1 MYGALNSK
9 GDLMG
14 GIFDRWI
21 NTIPESIVFNKTI
34 LPNISK
40 NKKVQVITDYYIY
53 DPASDKAGIAS
64 DVIGINVDNK
74 PIPFEVFDNKWI
86 PVKGMPQI
94 EIKTNRR
101 KHKMISLRNQGY
113 EGKYLVFVE
122 TDFYTD
128 YLVPLIK
135 QEFYSDQVHNELKMN
150 NEVFIISNQKGYLQQ
165 TPKIDV
171 SKKTIGNVRMLYIT
185 TAKDF
190 MSNAIEC
197 KEKEEIE
204 YIVDIEERKSN
215 LNSYVGKLK
224 EFGELLPNGLFRF
237 NEKWYKYT
245 NAKGKS
251 YRKNNV
257 KTVDFYFSNLKAI
270 EILEINKSTINVR
283 ASEACSIFNDII
295 EKNKIYTIRMDRLS
309 RGNTKEYFISKKTI
323 PFLENKENELLKK
336 LKKIIDEN

>member
-53 DPASDKAGIAS
+53 DPASDKAGIAP

-150 NEVFIISNQKGYLQQ
+150 NEFFIISNKKGYLQQ

-197 KEKEEIE
+197 KEKE
-204 YIVDIEERKSN
+204 
-215 LNSYVGKLK
+215 
-224 EFGELLPNGLFRF
+224 
-237 NEKWYKYT
+237 
-245 NAKGKS
+245 
-251 YRKNNV
+251 
-257 KTVDFYFSNLKAI
+257 
-270 EILEINKSTINVR
+270 
-283 ASEACSIFNDII
+283 
-295 EKNKIYTIRMDRLS
+295 
-309 RGNTKEYFISKKTI
+309 
-323 PFLENKENELLKK
+323 
-336 LKKIIDEN
+336 